1 MAKGKEK
8 IIEIAIPSEPD
19 KIHYVEAETEK
30 LAKKLGFDEDT
41 CDNLG
46 IAVTEVVANAITH
59 GNKKD
64 KTKKVYIKYVFSDKV
79 LKIHIRDEGRGF
91 KPENIANPLEPEN
104 IYKESGRGI
113 FIVNTLMDDVKYLFD
128 RNGSEII
135 LIKKF

>member
-1 MAKGKEK
+1 MAKGKEN
-8 IIEIAIPSEPD
+8 IIEISIPSEPD
-19 KIHYVEAETEK
+19 KIHFVEAETEK
-30 LAKKLGFDEDT
+30 LAKELGFDEDT
-41 CDNLG
+41 CDNLS

-64 KTKKVYIKYVFSDKV
+64 KTKKVFIKYVFSDKV

-128 RNGSEII
+128 QNGSEII
-135 LIKKF
+135 LIKKI